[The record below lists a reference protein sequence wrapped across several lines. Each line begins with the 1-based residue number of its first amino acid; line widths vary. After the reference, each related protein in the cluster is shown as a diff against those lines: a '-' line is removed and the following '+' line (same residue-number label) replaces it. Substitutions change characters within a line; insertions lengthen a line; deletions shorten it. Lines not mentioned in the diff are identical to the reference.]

1 MTIWSKLAVVS
12 MAGVL
17 SATVTAASAAELSV
31 VSQTAMREILEELVP
46 MFERQ
51 TGHKVT
57 VTFHSGAALPARVK
71 DGPAADLVVTTP
83 AAIAELTAA
92 GKLVAGSRVDF
103 VRSGAG
109 VAVKQGAPKPD
120 IGTVEAFKK
129 ALLAAKS
136 VGISSGPS
144 GVHLMKVLTELGIA
158 DQIKPKAVTPP
169 LGERIGTIVANG
181 QAEIG
186 VQQITE
192 LLLMPGIDY
201 VGPLPKEL
209 QANIV
214 YALAIPT
221 ATAQQDAAK
230 ALIKFLTG
238 ETAVPVMKK
247 LGLDPA

>member
-1 MTIWSKLAVVS
+1 MTIWSKIIVVS
-12 MAGVL
+12 MAAVL
-17 SATVTAASAAELSV
+17 CAMTHAANAADV
-31 VSQTAMREILEELVP
+31 NVISQTAMREILEELVP
-46 MFERQ
+46 MFEKS

-57 VTFHSGAALPARVK
+57 VTFHSGAALPAKVREST
-71 DGPAADLVVTTP
+71 DSDLVVTTP
-83 AAIAELTAA
+83 TAIADLTAA
-92 GKLVAGSRVDF
+92 GKLVAGSRIDF

-120 IGTVEAFKK
+120 ISTVEAFKN

-144 GVHLMKVLTELGIA
+144 GVHLLSVLAKLGIA
-158 DQIKPKAVTPP
+158 DAIKAKSVTPP
-169 LGERIGTIVANG
+169 LGERIGSIVARG
-181 QAEIG
+181 EAEIG

-214 YALAIPT
+214 YALAIP
-221 ATAQQDAAK
+221 ASARQRDAAQ
-230 ALIKFLTG
+230 ALAKFLTSSA
-238 ETAVPVMKK
+238 AVPVMKR
-247 LGLDPA
+247 LGLEPA